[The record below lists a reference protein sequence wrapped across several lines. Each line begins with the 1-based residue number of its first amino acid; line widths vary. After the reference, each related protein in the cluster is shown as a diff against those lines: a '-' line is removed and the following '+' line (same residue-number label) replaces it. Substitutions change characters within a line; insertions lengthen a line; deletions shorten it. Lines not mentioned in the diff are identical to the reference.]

1 MVNTSSPTTSSPQRK
16 LPNIVITGTPGTG
29 KTSHAQAFL
38 EACPHKFQHL
48 LIGDIVKEKEC
59 HEGWNEE
66 WQSYDVDDEKVGDCF
81 DTGGCLELYFVVA
94 ARRHQ
99 NAQLATCTMP
109 LTSPSQQLLDVL
121 EDEVQSGGKIIDWH
135 SCETFPERWV
145 DLVVVLRCDHTKL
158 WERLEKR

>member
-1 MVNTSSPTTSSPQRK
+1 MQRCRCFNLLRIYHNNSSSTIMVNTSSPSTSSSERK

-66 WQSYDVDDEKVGDCF
+66 WQSYDVDDEKVSLCIFGAWPS
-81 DTGGCLELYFVVA
+81 GA
-94 ARRHQ
+94 A
-99 NAQLATCTMP
+99 AQARATIILPGLATCAK
-109 LTSPSQQLLDVL
+109 QLLTLSVL
-121 EDEVQSGGKIIDWH
+121 
-135 SCETFPERWV
+135 
-145 DLVVVLRCDHTKL
+145 CDPASRRFGRSSSVRRKDH
-158 WERLEKR
+158 RLA